1 MRWRVT
7 PRIVDGGLRSRQDTS
22 FSGGISSAYGPCEP
36 PPILIACGFPSSMK
50 NERADALLVSRGLC
64 DSREQ
69 AKRLILAGEVRSGDR
84 VIDKPSAKLPLEAPL
99 EIKEKPRFVGRG
111 GLKLEAALDAF
122 HIDPTGWVCIDVG
135 ASTGGFTDCLLQRGA
150 LRVHAVDVGT
160 NQLVWKLR
168 NDPRVVVK
176 EQFNA
181 RHMTPEDI
189 GEKVRLAVMDLSFIS
204 LTKVLP
210 AVFSVLD
217 GEGSVV
223 CLIKPQFELQREDI
237 SKGGIVR
244 DPALHERAIEK
255 IRGFVTREHGREWR
269 GLIPSPIT
277 GMDGNQEFLAWVGP
291 GMAMEP
297 RPNL

>member
-1 MRWRVT
+1 M
-7 PRIVDGGLRSRQDTS
+7 
-22 FSGGISSAYGPCEP
+22 SAD
-36 PPILIACGFPSSMK
+36 ANAMK
-50 NERADALLVSRGLC
+50 TERADALLAARGLC

-84 VIDKPSAKLPLEAPL
+84 VIDKPSVHLPWDAPL
-99 EIKEKPRFVGRG
+99 AIKEKPRFVGRG

-122 HIDPTGWVCIDVG
+122 HIDPEGWVCLDVG

-150 LRVHAVDVGT
+150 ARVHAVDVGT

-181 RHMTPEDI
+181 RHMVPDDI

-204 LTKVLP
+204 LTNVLP
-210 AVFSVLD
+210 AVFPVLE
-217 GEGSVV
+217 GGGSVV
-223 CLIKPQFELQREDI
+223 CLIKPQFELRREDI

-244 DPALHERAIEK
+244 DPELHQRAVDK
-255 IRGFVTREHGREWR
+255 IHRFVTEALGHSWR

-277 GMDGNQEFLAWVGP
+277 GTDGNHEFLAWLGKSP
-291 GMAMEP
+291 
-297 RPNL
+297 

>member
-1 MRWRVT
+1 
-7 PRIVDGGLRSRQDTS
+7 
-22 FSGGISSAYGPCEP
+22 
-36 PPILIACGFPSSMK
+36 MK
-50 NERADALLVSRGLC
+50 TERADSLLVARGLC

-84 VIDKPSAKLPLEAPL
+84 ILDKPSVKLAVDALLA
-99 EIKEKPRFVGRG
+99 IKEKPRFVGRG

-122 HIDPTGWVCIDVG
+122 ELDPTGWVCLDVG

-150 LRVHAVDVGT
+150 VRVHAVDVGT

-181 RHMTPEDI
+181 RHLVPEDI

-210 AVFSVLD
+210 AVFPVLD

-223 CLIKPQFELQREDI
+223 CLIKPQFELRREDI

-244 DPALHERAIEK
+244 DPALHQRAVEK
-255 IRGFVTREHGREWR
+255 IRHFVTGELGHTWR
-269 GLIPSPIT
+269 GLIASPIT
-277 GMDGNQEFLAWVGP
+277 GTDGNQEFLAWLG
-291 GMAMEP
+291 A
-297 RPNL
+297 